1 MQRKMRDLP
10 DFEREYKRM
19 RNEMEEHMTEIH
31 GDAMIMATV
40 AMQYAITS
48 LRINNYSPRQIE
60 DLARILMK
68 QPRLN

>member
-10 DFEREYKRM
+10 DFEREYRRM
-19 RNEMEEHMTEIH
+19 RNEMEEHMTEID

-48 LRINNYSPRQIE
+48 LRLNNYSPRQIE
-60 DLARILMK
+60 DLVRILMK

>member
-19 RNEMEEHMTEIH
+19 RNEMEEHMTEID

-48 LRINNYSPRQIE
+48 LSINNYSPRQIE
-60 DLARILMK
+60 DLVRILMK

>member
-19 RNEMEEHMTEIH
+19 RNEMEEHMTEIE

-60 DLARILMK
+60 DLVRILMK

>member
-19 RNEMEEHMTEIH
+19 RNEMEEHMTEID

-48 LRINNYSPRQIE
+48 LRISNYSPRQIE
-60 DLARILMK
+60 DLVRILMK

>member
-19 RNEMEEHMTEIH
+19 RNEMEEHMTEID

-60 DLARILMK
+60 DLVRILMK